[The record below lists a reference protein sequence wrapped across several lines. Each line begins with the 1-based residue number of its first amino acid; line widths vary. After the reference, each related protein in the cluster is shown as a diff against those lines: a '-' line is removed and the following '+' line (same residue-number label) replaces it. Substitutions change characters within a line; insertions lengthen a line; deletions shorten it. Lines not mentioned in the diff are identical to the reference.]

1 MLYRRASW
9 LGKGR
14 GRGEVSER
22 FELVLFLSCEK
33 PTHFCVA
40 PGTSRGTGEEKSKGV
55 SEEYVSPRRR
65 DWRIEGLT
73 IDEGEEEEH
82 ETVGPGEHQLS
93 ERDSEEELES
103 DVPPEEALVG
113 YSGDLDGELSEGGGR
128 WRGGSKV
135 VLL

>member
-1 MLYRRASW
+1 M
-9 LGKGR
+9 G
-14 GRGEVSER
+14 
-22 FELVLFLSCEK
+22 
-33 PTHFCVA
+33 
-40 PGTSRGTGEEKSKGV
+40 SRVG
-55 SEEYVSPRRR
+55 SEEYVSSRRR
-65 DWRIEGLT
+65 EWRIEGLT